1 MLDIDNNILQNKKYI
16 FKIDYIGAGKDQKKS
31 TKDKQGDSSKSGSST
46 SDNQKNSTTEKNS
59 TTSKSTPKEK
69 PNKNNFYEKILF
81 KNKKSQPQKID
92 YITINPVLNDNN
104 NQTNTN
110 SLPKDVSIDE
120 INPNMPIMHKI
131 NQISFYKNRFCKFT
145 LFKELIRNF
154 NNFQDSIIF
163 YIEKVKNLEYN
174 DFENLR
180 NYSRPE
186 EKKNSQSLDPKKI
199 YRFKYSDIS
208 NTINEIEKIQNEVEE
223 DKKKKKMFHKDI
235 SKLLEEEYNFYLY
248 IFLNLLKENNPFDE
262 NVSFLR
268 NIKNIITS
276 NFVKNGNITDSLDL
290 EFIKIKVFES
300 TIFLYKSIK
309 EINNLYMYDRNKL
322 IEELN
327 NLMIDEENHYN
338 RLRVDFITK
347 FRDVEQI
354 LLDNQ
359 IPSPPLHLNTN
370 LLKKSYLLNNYFMK
384 FFALDLNRKF
394 KYVKFIDSYYPRA
407 QGKNFIG
414 KINNPQK
421 EHNIKIKNELNETP
435 EKYIYFTNINT
446 GSPKNKY
453 KDLDLYKIK
462 VRDQNLSPTAYKE
475 KSVFLKHFFFKNF
488 FNENYDGS
496 NNLIENFL
504 DLKYDIIKKI
514 FDFSNFPVEDFPI
527 YNITDCD
534 SDNFYFKYF
543 DGTYFSKITFHF
555 NTPEKNRFHIKKW
568 NTDNDM
574 MIEYKIHI
582 LERDKKFQ
590 IYQKISTPS
599 PSVQSSPSVP
609 PNQSGKYS
617 AFSQSSQSSPSVP
630 PNQSGQ
636 SSPPN
641 PVNYQYIEINDLNNI
656 DPALYKILGIIEN
669 IMFNKHEYNNDNF
682 NIKYYF
688 DRDIKLKVN
697 DNHYGIINEDG
708 EKRYVSTIDGDNF
721 SFYDFLKNKTN
732 Y

>member
-1 MLDIDNNILQNKKYI
+1 
-16 FKIDYIGAGKDQKKS
+16 
-31 TKDKQGDSSKSGSST
+31 
-46 SDNQKNSTTEKNS
+46 
-59 TTSKSTPKEK
+59 
-69 PNKNNFYEKILF
+69 
-81 KNKKSQPQKID
+81 
-92 YITINPVLNDNN
+92 
-104 NQTNTN
+104 
-110 SLPKDVSIDE
+110 
-120 INPNMPIMHKI
+120 
-131 NQISFYKNRFCKFT
+131 
-145 LFKELIRNF
+145 
-154 NNFQDSIIF
+154 
-163 YIEKVKNLEYN
+163 
-174 DFENLR
+174 
-180 NYSRPE
+180 
-186 EKKNSQSLDPKKI
+186 
-199 YRFKYSDIS
+199 
-208 NTINEIEKIQNEVEE
+208 
-223 DKKKKKMFHKDI
+223 
-235 SKLLEEEYNFYLY
+235 
-248 IFLNLLKENNPFDE
+248 
-262 NVSFLR
+262 
-268 NIKNIITS
+268 
-276 NFVKNGNITDSLDL
+276 
-290 EFIKIKVFES
+290 
-300 TIFLYKSIK
+300 
-309 EINNLYMYDRNKL
+309 MYDRNKL

-407 QGKNFIG
+407 QGKNFID

-453 KDLDLYKIK
+453 PDLDLYKIK
-462 VRDQNLSPTAYKE
+462 VGDQNLSPTDVKE

-504 DLKYDIIKKI
+504 DLKYNIKKKI

-543 DGTYFSKITFHF
+543 DGNYFSKITFHF

-590 IYQKISTPS
+590 IYKKISTPS

-609 PNQSGKYS
+609 PNQSGQYS

-641 PVNYQYIEINDLNNI
+641 PVNYQYIEINNLNYI